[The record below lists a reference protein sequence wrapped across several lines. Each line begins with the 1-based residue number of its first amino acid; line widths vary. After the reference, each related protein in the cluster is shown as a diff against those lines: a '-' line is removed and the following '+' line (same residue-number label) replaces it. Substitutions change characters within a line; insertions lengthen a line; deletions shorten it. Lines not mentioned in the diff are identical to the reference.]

1 MEKTI
6 KLLDYKD
13 TPTEITIKDFENVKE
28 FVFQILS
35 GDGILEVVYN
45 DNHVETFDSSNDR
58 LIDFFDGMWFIRP
71 TDIDVLNRMKSNH
84 DTDELNKLDGIL

>member
-6 KLLDYKD
+6 KLLDYKG

-28 FVFQILS
+28 FVFQIIS

-45 DNHVETFDSSNDR
+45 DNHVENFDSSNNR
-58 LIDFFDGMWFIRP
+58 VLDFHDGIWIISP
-71 TDIDVLNRMKSNH
+71 KDIDVLNRMKSNH
-84 DTDELNKLDGIL
+84 DTDELDKLDKTL